1 MQLCVSCH
9 ISRSHFLS
17 CLDSSIG
24 CIFLDRFRS
33 HWWHSSAEHSGRENR
48 TSSLLIAL
56 TVCSILIML
65 TMGWAR
71 EIARAFNGY
80 LIYGQFSLADEQST
94 YQAEKKRMP

>member
-1 MQLCVSCH
+1 
-9 ISRSHFLS
+9 
-17 CLDSSIG
+17 
-24 CIFLDRFRS
+24 
-33 HWWHSSAEHSGRENR
+33 
-48 TSSLLIAL
+48 
-56 TVCSILIML
+56 ML